1 MIFEDLG
8 NYLNFLEKNGELIHV
23 KDEVGTDLELTYI
36 LSEEE
41 RIGKKR
47 AMIFDNVK
55 GYDIPVTGNLFST
68 DKRLEEILGD
78 KPYNIGLKLKNL
90 VRIPNDTESMITR
103 GLEMMKELSGIKP
116 KVYQR
121 KSSDFDLLE
130 PDLSRYPIT
139 KNWPE
144 DGGKYITMPLVIT
157 KDPDTGNRNV
167 GTYRMQ
173 VYDNETTGMHWHI
186 HKGGAEHFSEYKN
199 ENKIMDVAVAIGVD
213 PLTFFSSIAPLPNGI
228 DEFAFRGLLAKKH
241 IELVKGETVDLEYP
255 RNAEIVLEGYI
266 DPKETRTEGPFGD
279 HTGYYSLEEEFPVF
293 HIKKILQKKNPI
305 YSTTI
310 VGKLWHE
317 DVRIGKAIERMF
329 LPLVQIQI
337 PEIVDMNIPEET
349 VVSNM
354 IVVSIKKR
362 YPGQAKKVMFAIWGT
377 GQMMFTKIVVVVDDD
392 VDVHDM
398 KQVMWAMTTRIDP
411 VNDVF
416 MVPGTPTDSLDH
428 PARLFNYGSKMGIDA
443 TKKTKAEN
451 YNRPWPDTLKMDNN
465 VEKKVDEIINNL
477 NNIDNK

>member
-1 MIFEDLG
+1 MVFDDL
-8 NYLNFLEKNGELIHV
+8 NEYIKFQENNNDLVHIHE
-23 KDEVGTDLELTYI
+23 EVDPDLELTYI

-47 AMIFDNVK
+47 TMVFDNVK
-55 GYDIPVTGNLFST
+55 GSSMPVIGNIFST
-68 DKRLEEILGD
+68 DKKIEAILGD
-78 KPYNIGLKLKNL
+78 TPYNIGLKLKNIAR
-90 VRIPNDTESMITR
+90 VPDDSESMVSR
-103 GLEMMKELSGIKP
+103 GLEMLKEMSGIKP
-116 KVYQR
+116 KVYGR
-121 KSSDFDLLE
+121 KNSEFDVLE
-130 PDLSRYPIT
+130 PDLAQYPIT
-139 KNWPE
+139 KNWPM
-144 DGGKYITMPLVIT
+144 DGGKYITMPVVIT
-157 KDPDTGNRNV
+157 KDPDTGVRNV

-173 VYDNETTGMHWHI
+173 VYDSETVGMHWHI
-186 HKGGAEHFSEYKN
+186 HKGGATHMAKYRDEG
-199 ENKIMDVAVAIGVD
+199 KIMDVAVSIGVD
-213 PLTFFSSIAPLPNGI
+213 PLTFFSSIAPLPEGI
-228 DEFAFRGLLAKKH
+228 DEFSFRGILAKKH
-241 IELVKGETVDLEYP
+241 IELIKGETVNIEYP
-255 RNAEIVLEGYI
+255 RSSQIVLEGYI
-266 DPKETRTEGPFGD
+266 DPKETRIEGPFGD

-293 HIKKILQKKNPI
+293 HVKKIVQKKNPI
-305 YSTTI
+305 YATTI

-392 VDVHDM
+392 INIHDM

-443 TKKTKAEN
+443 TKKSPAEN
-451 YNRPWPDTLKMDNN
+451 YNRPWPDTLSMDENISS
-465 VEKKVDEIINNL
+465 KVDELIKKLGENS
-477 NNIDNK
+477 K